1 MLESKIDDLKNT
13 LPGTATNSIGGV
25 EDSWSSTSSQK
36 TYISL
41 CVELS
46 LQDRVQ

>member
-25 EDSWSSTSSQK
+25 EEKAFRQK
-36 TYISL
+36 CIL
-41 CVELS
+41 
-46 LQDRVQ
+46 